1 MSQHKPRKIPK
12 KRTTRVEQHHRTQ
25 IKQIVANV
33 EAQGLLRASVKF
45 SGEMDDYPNYDFQ
58 EAQFMITKANS
69 MFEQLPS
76 GIRQKFNNKPA
87 EFMQFANNPDNAQEM
102 VDLGLRKGL
111 DFKDAQGN
119 ATGVTA
125 HVTKDGYETQNVNEP
140 TPETPPA

>member
-1 MSQHKPRKIPK
+1 MPK

-58 EAQFMITKANS
+58 EAQFMISKANS

-119 ATGVTA
+119 ATGVTPNIQ
-125 HVTKDGYETQNVNEP
+125 TDGIDSGTLTAP
-140 TPETPPA
+140 TPEST